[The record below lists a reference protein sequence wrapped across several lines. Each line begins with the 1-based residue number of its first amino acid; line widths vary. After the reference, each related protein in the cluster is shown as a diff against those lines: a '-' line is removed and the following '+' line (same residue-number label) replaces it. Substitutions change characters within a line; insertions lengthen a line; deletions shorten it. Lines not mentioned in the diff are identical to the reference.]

1 MKLCRPEQVRPAE
14 YLLGDHRS
22 FCSGI
27 LRRFHVTTSI
37 LRPGHQERERTLLF
51 MESAKPTMFL
61 EPTVAAAARGQ
72 VLVRAR
78 VAVRRA
84 TESMV
89 LIDLVVYV
97 VLILLCAL
105 LVDRERE
112 ELRSKNLSGEINR
125 GSPISAKIAKP
136 LRSLFHPRVFVPK
149 IASAHSLHRLH
160 RPNSSARWRGG
171 KCP

>member
-1 MKLCRPEQVRPAE
+1 M
-14 YLLGDHRS
+14 
-22 FCSGI
+22 
-27 LRRFHVTTSI
+27 TSSS
-37 LRPGHQERERTLLF
+37 RAGHQERERTLLF

-89 LIDLVVYV
+89 LIDLVVMFL
-97 VLILLCAL
+97 LIGFYAELCSST
-105 LVDRERE
+105 ENE
-112 ELRSKNLSGEINR
+112 ELRSKKLR
-125 GSPISAKIAKP
+125 GYRGFPISAKIAQ
-136 LRSLFHPRVFVPK
+136 LMRSFLLPRVFIPK

-171 KCP
+171 KCPEIASNHSAHVAIILSSPTNQSK

>member
-1 MKLCRPEQVRPAE
+1 MRRAGVVPKRTPDVLGKQKRYRQTQQRQADSPMENNISSKVHRPMQVRPAE
-14 YLLGDHRS
+14 YLPGDHRS
-22 FCSGI
+22 FCTGI

-89 LIDLVVYV
+89 LIDLVVW
-97 VLILLCAL
+97 LLCCVDWIICAL
-105 LVDRERE
+105 LARRP
-112 ELRSKNLSGEINR
+112 RARRTPIQNL
-125 GSPISAKIAKP
+125 
-136 LRSLFHPRVFVPK
+136 
-149 IASAHSLHRLH
+149 
-160 RPNSSARWRGG
+160 
-171 KCP
+171 

>member
-1 MKLCRPEQVRPAE
+1 M
-14 YLLGDHRS
+14 
-22 FCSGI
+22 
-27 LRRFHVTTSI
+27 TSSS
-37 LRPGHQERERTLLF
+37 RAGHQERERTLLF

-89 LIDLVVYV
+89 LIDLVVMFL
-97 VLILLCAL
+97 LIGFFMPSSARRPKTKNSDPKSLE
-105 LVDRERE
+105 DR
-112 ELRSKNLSGEINR
+112 GF
-125 GSPISAKIAKP
+125 PISAKIAQ
-136 LRSLFHPRVFVPK
+136 LMRSFLLPRVFIPK

-171 KCP
+171 KCPEIASNHSAHVAIILSSPTNQSK